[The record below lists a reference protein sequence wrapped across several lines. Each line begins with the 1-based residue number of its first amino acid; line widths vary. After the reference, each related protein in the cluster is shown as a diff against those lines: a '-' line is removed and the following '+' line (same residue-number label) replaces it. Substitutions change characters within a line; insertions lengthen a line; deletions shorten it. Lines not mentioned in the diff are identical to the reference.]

1 MKDDIIFVTG
11 CFGAPITETA
21 VSIARE
27 TGSRF
32 VFLDEEIEKADG
44 RPVLRICML
53 MGEHEYRNKEYEA
66 LKRLTEE
73 YHKSTGSATQAAEST
88 DGHADGNAGGN
99 GCEAGLVVAC
109 GDGVLNDEMSAEIIA
124 DYRLVIAGT
133 DMTTDELWENAR
145 QTDRSPHAFM
155 HMGDE
160 PSKRQA
166 FDELHDRQTALF
178 DRFLEDHP
186 SALLRQPA
194 QDPSMK

>member
-27 TGSRF
+27 TGSRL
-32 VFLDEEIEKADG
+32 VSLDEEIEKADG

-53 MGEHEYRNKEYEA
+53 MGEHEYRNKEYET

-73 YHKSTGSATQAAEST
+73 YHKSTGPATQTAEST
-88 DGHADGNAGGN
+88 DGHAGGN
-99 GCEAGLVVAC
+99 GCKTGLVVAC

-145 QTDRSPHAFM
+145 QTDRAPHAFM

-166 FDELHDRQTALF
+166 FDELHGRQTALF

-194 QDPSMK
+194 RDPSMK